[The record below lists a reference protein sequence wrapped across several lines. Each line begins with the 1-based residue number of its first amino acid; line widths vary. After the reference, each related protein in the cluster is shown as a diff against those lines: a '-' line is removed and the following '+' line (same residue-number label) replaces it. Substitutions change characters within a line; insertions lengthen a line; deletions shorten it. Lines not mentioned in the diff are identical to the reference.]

1 MIEKSVILPESTT
14 IEVKLSTDEK
24 GIASLGIR
32 IDGTAWYLLAA
43 KVTMPDVERSET
55 WSKNIGD
62 LV

>member
-24 GIASLGIR
+24 GIVSLGIR
-32 IDGTAWYLLAA
+32 IDGTAWRVLDAN
-43 KVTMPDVERSET
+43 VTMPEAERSET